1 MAEAARI
8 LGEKRVCKV
17 EVDVS
22 LPVVFYCLER
32 EELQTALR
40 DLAQI
45 VSHSNLFESENIVRG
60 FVLLLTIAYC
70 VFLSLL
76 AFPILPSFSCRDVY
90 VMKCFS
96 VLSFFPLHRRP
107 LASLRCGPCSQP
119 MGS

>member
-45 VSHSNLFESENIVRG
+45 VSHSKHFKSEDRVCDLT
-60 FVLLLTIAYC
+60 LLLTIAYC

-76 AFPILPSFSCRDVY
+76 AFPNLPV
-90 VMKCFS
+90 VMCT
-96 VLSFFPLHRRP
+96 L
-107 LASLRCGPCSQP
+107 
-119 MGS
+119 